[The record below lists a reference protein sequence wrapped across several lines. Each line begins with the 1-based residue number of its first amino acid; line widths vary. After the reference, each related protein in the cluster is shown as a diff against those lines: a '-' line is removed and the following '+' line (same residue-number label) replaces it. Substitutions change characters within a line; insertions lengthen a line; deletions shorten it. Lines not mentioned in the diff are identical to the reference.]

1 MHAPPVLVITAEY
14 EPPRKKDEFCAGR
27 VNDSALTPSDG
38 VNHGFMS
45 VMTRTGGG
53 CIFPS
58 RAQQAPAQIAHHGF
72 KVLQTRSESF
82 PKAAEIGREI
92 KFLTVYAGFGPS

>member
-1 MHAPPVLVITAEY
+1 MHAPPVVITAEY
-14 EPPRKKDEFCAGR
+14 DPPREEDEFCAGR
-27 VNDSALTPSDG
+27 VKDSALTPSDG

-58 RAQQAPAQIAHHGF
+58 RAQPAPIQIARHGF
-72 KVLQTRSESF
+72 KVLQTRFKSF
-82 PKAAEIGREI
+82 PTLRKS
-92 KFLTVYAGFGPS
+92 AGKPDFSRSMGGVGPS